1 MPTRCSSA
9 SRVDRGERRT
19 SSWRSSRAR
28 LSARRRSVSP
38 DTLLTG
44 TGRQPSACREREVG
58 DDAEVVAR
66 PDAVYRFVEDPL
78 ACPDVEGRPV
88 LDAAHHD
95 VVDPAAQLERP
106 VLVLGGYQRVGGG
119 ESVPRLPGMRAPPRV
134 PVANARAVQGLKA
147 APEAHAGRVG
157 GGVEVAGQHHVHIAP
172 FDKLLDGP
180 PGGYSLEL

>member
-1 MPTRCSSA
+1 MPTRCSTA
-9 SRVDRGERRT
+9 SKVDTGERRT

-38 DTLLTG
+38 DMLLTG
-44 TGRQPSACREREVG
+44 TSRQPTVGWDREVG

-66 PDAVYRFVEDPL
+66 PDPVYRFVEDPP

-106 VLVLGGYQRVGGG
+106 VLVLGR
-119 ESVPRLPGMRAPPRV
+119 
-134 PVANARAVQGLKA
+134 
-147 APEAHAGRVG
+147 
-157 GGVEVAGQHHVHIAP
+157 
-172 FDKLLDGP
+172 
-180 PGGYSLEL
+180 